1 MELGSA
7 RFSGAYY
14 NCGKVGHRAV
24 DCRLPRRQVASQP
37 TANRPTKIKANLKVV
52 KASLI
57 MHVWLRVICNCW
69 FCRSP
74 VV

>member
-7 RFSGAYY
+7 RFSGACY

-24 DCRLPRRQVASQP
+24 TAGCRGDRSLPNQLP
-37 TANRPTKIKANLKVV
+37 IGPTKIRANFKVV

-57 MHVWLRVICNCW
+57 MH
-69 FCRSP
+69 S
-74 VV
+74 